1 MTTAMT
7 VWPPSTAFAGGNGIA
22 LIAAVSLN
30 GIIGLRGQLP
40 WSIPEVSRSDLSGS
54 HLFLQSVVDGLRIF
68 NKDRRWLMRHVRG
81 GVLVLGRR
89 SFEETGRP
97 LPGIF
102 RTIVVSRNVRT
113 ISCQGV
119 ETAPTFCAAIKRA
132 LEVAAMHNAEDSLAV
147 GHNSCVEPP
156 NSPRRI
162 WIGGGEQ
169 IYSAAMHVA
178 SHLVLTQVHEW
189 VEGDARF
196 PVNYRSYFPSTAW
209 EGPSIDTASNTHYTF
224 KVLSKLNSVGG
235 EGPALMDP
243 AGAILQCQRTE
254 RKR

>member
-40 WSIPEVSRSDLSGS
+40 WSIPE
-54 HLFLQSVVDGLRIF
+54 
-68 NKDRRWLMRHVRG
+68 DRRWLMRHVRG